1 MTPFTKTRLLKAAGL
16 ISLLTLVSRILGMTR
31 DIVSA
36 QRFGTSWQWDAFIY
50 AFMLPNFMRRLV
62 GEGAL
67 SSAFIP
73 VYAELLQKEGKASAD
88 RFANIV
94 YTFLFWG
101 LVIFL
106 LGVQALLFL
115 ATNFLHLP
123 PAIHLTCE
131 LLKILFPYL
140 LFISL
145 CALAMGILNTHHHY
159 FSPTLSPIIL
169 DMVWILGV
177 LWISSL
183 EAGQRE
189 REVSIL
195 ALWILASGA
204 IQLGV
209 QIPYLLRIG
218 FRPRYV
224 FDFLDPALKQV
235 GRLILPAI
243 FGFAI
248 VQINTLVDMT
258 LGFWVGAGANSS
270 LWYANRLM
278 QFPLGVFAIAMGT
291 ALLPAISHQA
301 ARREM
306 EAAKR
311 TLAFALR
318 SVFFIILPS
327 MVGLM
332 VLAKPIV
339 QLLFERGE
347 FDALST
353 ARTSLTLI
361 CYAVGLFAYSG
372 QKLVVT
378 GFYSLQD
385 TKTPMKIGAV
395 ALLLNVVFNLILM
408 GPLKEAGLALATS
421 ISGIFNFLV
430 SISIF
435 QKRVGDFQIK
445 GILTSS
451 GRILGASLGMG
462 GAGWFLYPII
472 YQAAG
477 GGELLRLFVSV
488 FGTIGLSVG
497 IYLGLCLLFR
507 VPELHELIR
516 WFQKPRSKEAMIE
529 KAGEEP
535 L

>member
-1 MTPFTKTRLLKAAGL
+1 MTKSAKLNLLKAAGL
-16 ISLLTLVSRILGMTR
+16 IGLLTLVSRVLGMIR

-73 VYAELLQKEGKASAD
+73 VYAELIQKEGKASAD

-94 YTFLFWG
+94 FT
-101 LVIFL
+101 
-106 LGVQALLFL
+106 LLFL
-115 ATNFLHLP
+115 GLAAFLLLIQGLLFFVTHSFVLP
-123 PAIHLTCE
+123 PAVHLTCG
-131 LLKILFPYL
+131 LLQVFFPYL

-169 DMVWILGV
+169 DIVWIAGV
-177 LWISSL
+177 LWVSSL
-183 EAGQRE
+183 NVPE
-189 REVSIL
+189 REKQVSLL
-195 ALWILASGA
+195 AIWILASGA

-209 QIPYLLRIG
+209 QIPYLLQIG
-218 FRPRYV
+218 FRPQMV
-224 FDFLDPALKQV
+224 FDFLHPALKQV

-243 FGFAI
+243 LGFAI
-248 VQINTLVDMT
+248 VQINILVDMT
-258 LGFWVGAGANSS
+258 LGFWVGPGANSS

-291 ALLPAISHQA
+291 VLLPTISHHA

-306 EAAKR
+306 EEAKR
-311 TLAFALR
+311 TLSFALR

-327 MVGLM
+327 TAGLT

-347 FDALST
+347 FDVVST
-353 ARTSLTLI
+353 ARTSFTLI
-361 CYAVGLFAYSG
+361 CYTVGLFAYSG

-385 TKTPMKIGAV
+385 TKTPMKIGVV
-395 ALLLNVVFNLILM
+395 ALILNIVFNLILM
-408 GPLKEAGLALATS
+408 GPLKEGGLALATS
-421 ISGIFNFLV
+421 ISGVFNFLALMY
-430 SISIF
+430 IF
-435 QKRVGDFQIK
+435 QKRVGDFRM
-445 GILTSS
+445 GEILTSS
-451 GRILGASLGMG
+451 ARILGASLGMG
-462 GAGWFLYPII
+462 VSVWFLYPKI
-472 YQAAG
+472 YGGAAG
-477 GGELLRLFVSV
+477 DELVRLLAGV
-488 FGTIGLSVG
+488 FGSIGLSVG

-507 VPELHELIR
+507 VPELHEVIR
-516 WFQKPRSKEAMIE
+516 WLFRERRKGEITE
-529 KAGEEP
+529 KVGEEP